1 MTGAETV
8 LDAPLLGSRFHRG
21 YICGRPVQT
30 HCSTRW
36 IMRMGVN
43 ARTPCRCDWRGGVL
57 SYSAWCRQEHS
68 DQAALPTLVLI
79 DPYLDQPCQVPCSRI
94 GSLADALAGGTS
106 ACDLPG
112 VPTPVS
118 LNEDTEDVIV
128 SLRTPSQ
135 G

>member
-1 MTGAETV
+1 
-8 LDAPLLGSRFHRG
+8 
-21 YICGRPVQT
+21 
-30 HCSTRW
+30 
-36 IMRMGVN
+36 MGVN
-43 ARTPCRCDWRGGVL
+43 ARTPCRGDWRGESCPTVPG
-57 SYSAWCRQEHS
+57 AGREHS

-79 DPYLDQPCQVPCSRI
+79 DPCLDQPCQVPCSRI

-128 SLRTPSQ
+128 VSSHTVSGITGVMESVPQCLAQAEKEVP
-135 G
+135 